1 MNLALDTI
9 DELLANRSM
18 AEISADEARL
28 RRRLL
33 QIERALPGGL
43 SAAAAGTVEGIDLQP
58 TCFELVINLK
68 TAKTPGLTARSRCSA
83 APTTS
88 SNSGAVCCGAGVSSR
103 PQAAVRGSAAR
114 CRQ

>member
-18 AEISADEARL
+18 PEIWADEARL

-33 QIERALPGGL
+33 QIERARGL
-43 SAAAAGTVEGIDLQP
+43 SAAAAGTAEDIDPQP
-58 TCFELVINLK
+58 ARFEFVINLK

-83 APTTS
+83 APTRS
-88 SNSGAVCCGAGVSSR
+88 SNSGAVCCGAGVSSCAGFR
-103 PQAAVRGSAAR
+103 PPG
-114 CRQ
+114 